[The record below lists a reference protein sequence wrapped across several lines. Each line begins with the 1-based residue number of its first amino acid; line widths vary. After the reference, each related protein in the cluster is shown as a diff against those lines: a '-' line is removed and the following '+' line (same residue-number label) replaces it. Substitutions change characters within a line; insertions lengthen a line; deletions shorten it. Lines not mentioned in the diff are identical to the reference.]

1 MDLTIFRSYF
11 TVLMLLIFIGIWVWA
26 WSRSSKSRFNN
37 AANSLFDDK
46 EEKMH
51 AASLEEKADELNH
64 GAENK
69 S

>member
-1 MDLTIFRSYF
+1 MDLTMFRSYF
-11 TVLMLLIFIGIWVWA
+11 TVVMFLIFIGIWAWA

-51 AASLEEKADELNH
+51 TASLKEKTEDA
-64 GAENK
+64 GQAAENK